1 MGAGFLLLETQVVSR
16 LALYFGTTWQVN
28 GIVIA
33 AILSALLLAN
43 FVIER
48 QQRAWPRAWTLIG
61 ILAGIA
67 CAYFVPFNR
76 IPGSAALVGSFAAL
90 IFAIPVFFAGLLFAS
105 EFRSADSPAAALG
118 ANMLGA
124 VVGGLLENLSLI
136 TGMKALLVVAA
147 LLYSLAALGFRGL
160 PSPRARQ
167 P

>member
-1 MGAGFLLLETQVVSR
+1 
-16 LALYFGTTWQVN
+16 LYFGTTWQVN

-61 ILAGIA
+61 ILLG
-67 CAYFVPFNR
+67 
-76 IPGSAALVGSFAAL
+76 IPGAAALVGSFAAL

-118 ANMLGA
+118 ANILGA

-136 TGMKALLVVAA
+136 TGMKA
-147 LLYSLAALGFRGL
+147 
-160 PSPRARQ
+160 
-167 P
+167 